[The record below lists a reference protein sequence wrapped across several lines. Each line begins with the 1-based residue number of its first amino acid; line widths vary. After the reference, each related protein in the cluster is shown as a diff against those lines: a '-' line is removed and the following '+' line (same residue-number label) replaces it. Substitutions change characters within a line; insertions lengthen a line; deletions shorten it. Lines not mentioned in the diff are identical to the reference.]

1 MSTQLDMFKN
11 LTEAKGIPGFEK
23 DVRNLIKGYIS
34 EYVDEVTTDNLGSLI
49 CKKMG
54 NEDGPKVMLA
64 GHMDEIGF
72 LVTNIDDNGFI
83 TFQTL
88 GGWSGKVMNSQKVII
103 TTSTGN
109 EYTGIINSINTKD
122 VKTSIDKENMF
133 IDIGVESKDE
143 VEKLGI
149 KQGDMIT
156 PYFKFEQMANPKY
169 LLAKAW
175 DDRVGCALFIDILKS
190 LKNEDH
196 KNIVYAVGTVQE
208 EVGCR
213 GAKTSSNVVNP
224 DIGFSLDVS
233 IANDTVGCD
242 TKLGD
247 GKLGS
252 GPQIH
257 IFDGGLVGHVGLKN
271 YLINLSEELNIPYQ
285 INALPFGGTDA
296 SQMHLA
302 HNGAPCISI
311 GIPTRYIHSH
321 ASIIHKDDYDNT
333 VKLISEFIKRLN
345 NDEYKKILD
354 I

>member
-1 MSTQLDMFKN
+1 MNSQLEMFKK
-11 LTEAKGIPGFEK
+11 LTEAKGVAGNEK
-23 DVRNLIKGYIS
+23 DVRNLMKEYIND
-34 EYVDEVTTDNLGSLI
+34 YADDIYTDKLGSLI
-49 CKKMG
+49 CKKVG
-54 NEDGPKVMLA
+54 DENGPKIMIS

-72 LVTNIDDNGFI
+72 LVANINDNGFI

-88 GGWSGKVMNSQKVII
+88 GGWNGKVMLSQKVLI
-103 TTSTGN
+103 TTSKGR
-109 EYTGIINSINTKD
+109 EYIGIINGKPSKD
-122 VKTSIDKENMF
+122 AKAAIDKENMF
-133 IDIGVESKDE
+133 IDIGVDSKEE

-149 KQGDMIT
+149 RQGDMIT
-156 PYFKFEQMANPKY
+156 PYFEFSQMANTKY

-175 DDRVGCALFIDILKS
+175 DDRVGCALCIDILKD
-190 LKNEDH
+190 LKNKAH

-213 GAKTSSNVVNP
+213 GAKTASNVVNP

-233 IANDTVGCD
+233 VANDTPGSD
-242 TKLGD
+242 TRLGD
-247 GKLGS
+247 GKLGN

-271 YLINLSEELNIPYQ
+271 YLIDLAEELQIPYQ

-296 SQMHLA
+296 SQMHVA
-302 HNGAPCISI
+302 HDGAPCISI

-333 VKLISEFIKRLN
+333 VRLLSEFIQKIDNDGYNKILN
-345 NDEYKKILD
+345 N
-354 I
+354 